1 LSWSLVNL
9 LFITEFFLYHK
20 LIYILFMCWTFE
32 VMQLFENRFN
42 LDDETTTQSNHS
54 STTIHFAAT
63 IIDEGNSQI

>member
-1 LSWSLVNL
+1 
-9 LFITEFFLYHK
+9 
-20 LIYILFMCWTFE
+20 MCWTFE